1 MTPAF
6 SQWMESLSRRHRNVR
21 AFLGEWQVLY
31 WPSRDV
37 AATDDSLRAMGSF
50 QCVECALWMF
60 VDKPVRTIAIKAAG
74 RVCLRCSGIA
84 MPHINREGR

>member
-6 SQWMESLSRRHRNVR
+6 SAWLESLNRRHRDCR
-21 AFLGEWQVLY
+21 AFLGEWRVGLEPWNPDIGY
-31 WPSRDV
+31 
-37 AATDDSLRAMGSF
+37 TNDSLRAMGSF

-74 RVCLRCSGIA
+74 RVCMRCSGIA
-84 MPHINREGR
+84 MPDVRRSA